1 MRRSEG
7 WQNWL
12 VRHLKEEER
21 KKALDALNDIQYVI
35 FENCISNF
43 ENGRMNEFWS
53 AIDNLDVL
61 FALSGKILDE
71 DLKDST
77 S

>member
-1 MRRSEG
+1 M
-7 WQNWL
+7 
-12 VRHLKEEER
+12 KEEER